1 MWTLSY
7 SPSKLEK
14 GSNLITSL
22 KRCERVY
29 SPILPLPR
37 RSKRMKQEL
46 LGRVKEKRTPEPPG
60 NACGQSSTSAWCDL
74 PTRHRGAMK
83 VERAGAGLRLQR
95 SVSGAEQAPGT
106 SCPAPPPRT
115 PSLRCTRRVGRKAA
129 SAGVS
134 FAPRVRSEYEED
146 GLLPTCSSPTL
157 SSSARIPSGDTGR
170 SCKK

>member
-7 SPSKLEK
+7 SPSKLET

-60 NACGQSSTSAWCDL
+60 NACRQSSTSAWRDL

-106 SCPAPPPRT
+106 SCPAPPAPPACAAPVGSGGKLRLPAFPSPRAFAL
-115 PSLRCTRRVGRKAA
+115 SMRKM
-129 SAGVS
+129 GS
-134 FAPRVRSEYEED
+134 FPPARPPR
-146 GLLPTCSSPTL
+146 
-157 SSSARIPSGDTGR
+157 
-170 SCKK
+170 